1 VNIAPTYWFDLGPF
15 RILVR
20 PCPTNP
26 AWRTHWIYRG
36 NKLISKSLS
45 VPSLADCEHLEKW
58 GDNQYATESHQPDR
72 HLRGR
77 AKIRRRAAPSTA

>member
-1 VNIAPTYWFDLGPF
+1 MNIAPTYWYELGPF

-26 AWRTHWIYRG
+26 VWRTHWIYRG

-58 GDNQYATESHQPDR
+58 GDNGYATESHER
-72 HLRGR
+72 KHVLRG
-77 AKIRRRAAPSTA
+77 AVKIRHVKAAST